1 MHAAKGIAS
10 CSRDLDRSSYV
21 SNICQQIVALLGDK
35 NSNKFVVTTCVH
47 VIDLLIQKKETL
59 VFSVFFTS
67 LFAPLLSISQQ
78 PFYGTLCFD
87 KVRLSWDASSI
98 ETAVRGLVRIMITG
112 STLLT
117 IMDACSCLMPAIFH
131 AYVFAESSKFGCVV

>member
-1 MHAAKGIAS
+1 MHVAKGIAS
-10 CSRDLDRSSYV
+10 CSRDLDRPRYV

-35 NSNKFVVTTCVH
+35 NSNKFVVTACVH
-47 VIDLLIQKKETL
+47 IIDLLIQKKETL
-59 VFSVFFTS
+59 VFSVFFAS

-78 PFYGTLCFD
+78 PFYGALCFD
-87 KVRLSWDASSI
+87 KIQSFWNASSI

-117 IMDACSCLMPAIFH
+117 IMDACSCLIPAIFH
-131 AYVFAESSKFGCVV
+131 AYAFAESSKFDCVI